1 MSDLVLPQQDF
12 FLYVP
17 ALHDAEEMQLWP
29 SNLQIARQEAAILPE
44 TLDNWVQIPIEG
56 KLTVYARIWEVAE

>member
-17 ALHDAEEMQLWP
+17 ELPDAEETHLWP
-29 SNLQIARQEAAILPE
+29 SNLKAGARGAAKLHE
-44 TLDNWVQIPIEG
+44 TFDNWVQIPIEG
-56 KLTVYARIWEVAE
+56 KLTVYARVWSVEE

>member
-17 ALHDAEEMQLWP
+17 ALHDREEMPLWP
-29 SNLQIARQEAAILPE
+29 SNLDAVPGSVIFPE
-44 TLDNWVQIPIEG
+44 TLDSWVQIPLEG
-56 KLTVYARIWEVAE
+56 KFTVYARVWEVEE